1 VLGLLLP
8 TLGDF
13 VQKGEN
19 FLGRDGSKFVVFA
32 KVLTQLGEGG
42 AVGLNGIFCRNSS
55 CGALCRLGL
64 PGRVS

>member
-13 VQKGEN
+13 VQKREN
-19 FLGRDGSKFVVFA
+19 FLGGDGSKLVVFA
-32 KVLTQLGEGG
+32 KVLTELGEGG
-42 AVGLNGIFCRNSS
+42 SVGFNRIFFRNSS
-55 CGALCRLGL
+55 FGTLRRVGL